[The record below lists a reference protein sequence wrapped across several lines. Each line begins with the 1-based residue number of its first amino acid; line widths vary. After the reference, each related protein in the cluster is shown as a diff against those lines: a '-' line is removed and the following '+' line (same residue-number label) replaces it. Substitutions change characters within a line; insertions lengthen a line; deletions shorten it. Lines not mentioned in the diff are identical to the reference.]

1 MSKIAE
7 GLGAITGTLIATILV
22 VVIRLISIAA
32 IPLTFIFLILK
43 LCSIISWGWF
53 YVFIPLIV
61 WGVAMFISFLLAIIV
76 AIVEAQ

>member
-7 GLGAITGTLIATILV
+7 GLGAIIGTLIATILV
-22 VVIRLISIAA
+22 VVIRLISIVA

-53 YVFIPLIV
+53 FVFIPLIV
-61 WGVAMFISFLLAIIV
+61 WGITLFVIYLIAII
-76 AIVEAQ
+76 AQVNN

>member
-22 VVIRLISIAA
+22 VVIRLISIVA

-53 YVFIPLIV
+53 FVFIPLIV
-61 WGVAMFISFLLAIIV
+61 WGITLFVIYLIAII
-76 AIVEAQ
+76 AQVNN